1 MALDRPGDD
10 GMISDVL
17 LDAALKIGQYRK
29 DYPFYDEDPRTAR
42 WLDVTITGL
51 ETLAEVVGQPPP
63 PDDRTWQGECRDCH
77 EITTIRLDTLC
88 CGACRETSQD
98 LIAQLAEA
106 VTGLPEQTPEEV
118 AAASQA
124 EFDAAHS
131 EWLAED
137 ALRIV
142 THLRQL
148 DRADR
153 DHILDAI
160 HRSLLEAR

>member
-1 MALDRPGDD
+1 MALDRPG
-10 GMISDVL
+10 GIMISDVL

-88 CGACRETSQD
+88 CGTCRETSQD
-98 LIAQLAEA
+98 LVAQLAEA
-106 VTGLPEQTPEEV
+106 VAGFPERDPEEV
-118 AAASQA
+118 EAIADAEMAAARR
-124 EFDAAHS
+124 ER
-131 EWLAED
+131 LAEY
-137 ALRIV
+137 ALRI
-142 THLRQL
+142 TGYLRQL
-148 DRADR
+148 DRAGR
-153 DHILDAI
+153 DYILDAI
-160 HRSLLEAR
+160 HRGLLEAR